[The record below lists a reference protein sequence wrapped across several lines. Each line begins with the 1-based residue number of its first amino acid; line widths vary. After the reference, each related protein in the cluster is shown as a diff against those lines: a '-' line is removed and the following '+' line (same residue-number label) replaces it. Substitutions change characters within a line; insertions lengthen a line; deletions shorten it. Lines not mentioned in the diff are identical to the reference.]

1 MFSLDYRDRR
11 PIYEQVQD
19 GLRRLIIT
27 GSMPAGSKLPPIRA
41 MARQLEINPNTIQR
55 AYGYLEREGYIY
67 SVPGKGN
74 FAALPQDVTDKR
86 REELLTKLDAI
97 VQELVYLGLNPSD
110 IVETIGISGNVPM
123 GCLAGTS
130 HGGDS
135 TEMTR

>member
-27 GSMPAGSKLPPIRA
+27 GNIPAGSKLPPIRA

-55 AYGYLEREGYIY
+55 AYGHLELEGYIY

-86 REELLTKLDAI
+86 RRSCWPSWMPLSRNWCTWGLPHQTLLKRWR
-97 VQELVYLGLNPSD
+97 
-110 IVETIGISGNVPM
+110 
-123 GCLAGTS
+123 
-130 HGGDS
+130 S
-135 TEMTR
+135 TEMSSWGV